1 MRRLLNRDWHVVVV
15 RVVNANALNWTTP
28 NHILINA
35 GNGASFLAT
44 GVLEECDELGASR
57 ASFCALPSRDV
68 WLRGCAALV
77 VQA

>member
-44 GVLEECDELGASR
+44 GVLEECDELGAS
-57 ASFCALPSRDV
+57 
-68 WLRGCAALV
+68 
-77 VQA
+77 